1 MPALIKSIAA
11 LSSTLRLFSR
21 PRSAPDRAGPAGRW
35 FRAAVW
41 TLLLAFPPSLPALT
55 VEELLNEPDLTPK
68 RFANH
73 FEGFTYEFIN
83 YVQNPAVFLRT
94 KTGDCDDYA
103 VLADHVLSRRGYTT
117 RLIHVRMI
125 GRIAHAVCYV
135 TENKAYLDYN
145 NRRYTFNLERCGP
158 SIRAIA
164 TKVARS
170 FEANWT
176 SASEFTYD
184 YATDEKQAKFTV
196 VKTDPPD
203 QDPDRGRY

>member
-1 MPALIKSIAA
+1 MPRFPSPLPPCRPLAAARRPWLQLVLAVALTVGVA
-11 LSSTLRLFSR
+11 LSRLE
-21 PRSAPDRAGPAGRW
+21 
-35 FRAAVW
+35 
-41 TLLLAFPPSLPALT
+41 ALT
-55 VEELLNEPDLTPK
+55 VEALLADRTLTPR
-68 RFANH
+68 RFANL

-83 YVQNPAVFLRT
+83 YVQNPNVFLRT

-103 VLADHVLSRRGYTT
+103 ILADHVLGHHGYDT
-117 RLIHVRMI
+117 RLIHVRMM

-135 TENKAYLDYN
+135 TEDKAYLDYN

-184 YATDEKQAKFTV
+184 YATDVKEAKFTV
-196 VKTDPPD
+196 VKTDPPG